1 MFWNLG
7 KVRHLQSWFISIGN
21 WLLMH
26 TYTFFLLI
34 NVHEFGYG
42 FVRAVFGMCKSP
54 VGHAYSCAIGKAV
67 HYEYSYGIAMVCVC
81 DEMLAISGVNLKV
94 TELFAH
100 FAR

>member
-7 KVRHLQSWFISIGN
+7 KVRHLQSCFISIGN

-67 HYEYSYGIAMVCVC
+67 HYEYS
-81 DEMLAISGVNLKV
+81 
-94 TELFAH
+94 
-100 FAR
+100 

>member
-7 KVRHLQSWFISIGN
+7 KVRHLQSCFISIGN

-26 TYTFFLLI
+26 TCTFFLLI

-42 FVRAVFGMCKSP
+42 FCCFWNVQVPP

-67 HYEYSYGIAMVCVC
+67 HYEYSYGIGNGMC
-81 DEMLAISGVNLKV
+81 L
-94 TELFAH
+94 
-100 FAR
+100 